1 MTSIVPKQESDTSEI
16 TAETLEMILVQGD
29 LSKLSA
35 ADRLMYY
42 MKTCES
48 LGLNYL
54 TRPFDYITLNG
65 RLTLYAKKECT
76 DQLSE
81 LRGISRT
88 ITDVQMIDDIYVV
101 RAVASKGGRTEESTG
116 AVPLAGL
123 KGEAKANA
131 TMKAE
136 TKAKRRATLSFCG
149 LGWID
154 ESETDSITNVQTGGV
169 DILTG
174 ELVKAPVEPVITL
187 PKPAGPPPGP
197 PPAPKPEESRGEIPD
212 QGDLSGC
219 PLHGEVEWTLNMSKF
234 SVVQAWHPLE
244 EGGGCYF
251 APAHK
256 DLFATTYQQVI
267 GNDGANDWLKG
278 NFEGR
283 TWSKLT
289 PKDILA
295 AIELLTS

>member
-1 MTSIVPKQESDTSEI
+1 MTSIVPTQEQDISEI
-16 TAETLEMILVQGD
+16 TAETLETILVQGD

-35 ADRLMYY
+35 TDRLAYY

-54 TRPFDYITLNG
+54 TKPFDYITLSG
-65 RLTLYAKKECT
+65 KLTLYAKKECT

-81 LRGISRT
+81 KRGISRT
-88 ITDVQMIDDIYVV
+88 ITDVQLIDDVYVV

-154 ESETDSITNVQTGGV
+154 ESETDSIPNVQTGGV

-174 ELVKAPVEPVITL
+174 ELIEAPVEAVTTL
-187 PKPAGPPPGP
+187 PRPAGPPPA
-197 PPAPKPEESRGEIPD
+197 PPAPKEDEPREIPD
-212 QGDLSGC
+212 QGELGGC
-219 PLHGEVEWTLNMSKF
+219 PLHDEVEWTLNMSKYG
-234 SVVQAWHPLE
+234 VVQAWHPIE

-267 GNDGANDWLKG
+267 GSEGANDWLKG

-289 PKDILA
+289 PKDIVA
-295 AIELLTS
+295 AMELLTT